1 MCEGLSNCPCTC
13 SSCCRT
19 TCVGSWVP
27 TRCRACFVRRDVK
40 RSLKSCATAG
50 AVERSLVESVFRRRL
65 HWYRPM
71 QNSIPGPSEQ
81 ATVFSSARSTTTRLR
96 LCRPAVP
103 PHQPSLPSMTRQDE
117 NRLCDAA
124 LHSAGKTGHRR
135 NYKTDLLN
143 SCRGIYTRSRTNQQY
158 YEPPCTH
165 A

>member
-19 TCVGSWVP
+19 TCVSSWLP

-50 AVERSLVESVFRRRL
+50 AVERSLVESVIRL
-65 HWYRPM
+65 STALLHVPM

-81 ATVFSSARSTTTRLR
+81 ATVFGSARSTTTRLR

-103 PHQPSLPSMTRQDE
+103 PHRRSLPSVMRRDE

-124 LHSAGKTGHRR
+124 LHSEGKTGHRR

-143 SCRGIYTRSRTNQQY
+143 SCRGIYTRSRTK
-158 YEPPCTH
+158 PTVL
-165 A
+165 